1 MKRKTSKEEYILIG
15 AISAALLFAT
25 LTLIFFS
32 HTINR
37 IMNQGLGGSLV
48 FAALILI
55 VVKFLV
61 KRMPAIKRTINDVK
75 FIIWLK

>member
-37 IMNQGLGGSLV
+37 IMNQGLCGSLV

-55 VVKFLV
+55 VVKFLI
-61 KRMPAIKRTINDVK
+61 KRAPAIKRTINDVK
-75 FIIWLK
+75 FIIWSK